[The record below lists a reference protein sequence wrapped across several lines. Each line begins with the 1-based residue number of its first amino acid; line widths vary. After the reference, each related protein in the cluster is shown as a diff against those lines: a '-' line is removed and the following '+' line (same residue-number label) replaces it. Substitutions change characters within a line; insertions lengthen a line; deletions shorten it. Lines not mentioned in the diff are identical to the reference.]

1 MARSR
6 AIHRRDFLRTSALVG
21 GAVVIGGPTLLAA
34 CGDDDNTPESTGT
47 TGDGA
52 AKDFGKLS
60 IQLSWVKNAEFA
72 GSYIADKN
80 GYYETAGFS
89 SVDLLAGGPGV
100 AAEPIVLEDKALFTY
115 TFSEPFAGAVGEGGD
130 LKCIGALYQQNPFCI
145 MSLAENPIN
154 TPADMIGKTIGVQAV
169 NKPIWDALLRINEI
183 DPGDLT
189 EIPAEFD
196 PAPVT
201 TGEADGWFSFI
212 INEPIDLELQGFEP
226 VIMAL
231 SDFGFNLHQQILVVK
246 GDTITNDRD
255 KLVAAISATLKGWQ
269 ENEKDAAVGAAL
281 AVDEYGKDLGLDLEK
296 ETKENEAQIKLMQ
309 NDVTAEKGIGYMS
322 DEAIAENVEL
332 LTSLDFDVTA
342 DLYTMEILDE
352 VYAGGIT
359 L

>member
-1 MARSR
+1 MD
-6 AIHRRDFLRTSALVG
+6 RRDFLRSSALVG
-21 GAVVIGGPTLLAA
+21 GAVVFGGPTLLSA
-34 CGDDDNTPESTGT
+34 CGDDDNGGTSDTTATGG
-47 TGDGA
+47 TGATQDL
-52 AKDFGKLS
+52 GKLS
-60 IQLSWVKNAEFA
+60 IQFSWVKNAEFA
-72 GSYIADKN
+72 GSYIADQN
-80 GYYETAGFS
+80 GYYTDAGFS
-89 SVDLLAGGPGV
+89 SVELLAGGPGV
-100 AAEPIVLEDKALFTY
+100 AAEPVVLEGKALFTY

-154 TPADMIGKTIGVQAV
+154 TPDDMIGKKIGVQAV

-226 VIMAL
+226 VIMPL
-231 SDFGFNLHQQILVVK
+231 SEFGFNLHQQILVVK
-246 GDTITNDRD
+246 SETITNERD
-255 KLVAAISATLKGWQ
+255 KLVAAIRATLKGWQ
-269 ENEKDAAVGAAL
+269 ENEKDPEVGARL
-281 AVDEYGKDLGLDLEK
+281 AVEEYGKDLGLNLEK
-296 ETKENEAQIKLMQ
+296 ETKENEEQIKLMQ
-309 NDVTAEKGIGYMS
+309 NDVTAEYGIGYMS
-322 DEAIAENVEL
+322 ADAIAENVEL
-332 LTSLDFDVTA
+332 LSSLDFAVSA

-352 VYAGGIT
+352 VYADGIE